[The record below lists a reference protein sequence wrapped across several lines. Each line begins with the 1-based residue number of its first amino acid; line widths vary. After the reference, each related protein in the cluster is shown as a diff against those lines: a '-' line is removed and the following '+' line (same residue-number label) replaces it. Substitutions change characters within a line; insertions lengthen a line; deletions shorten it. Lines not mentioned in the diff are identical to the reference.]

1 MSVRQ
6 LDGRTVLSYFN
17 ATTGNMEIR
26 VANDPTGLSTAPVTT
41 VVVAA
46 PWPDPAEVLPP
57 PQDNRL
63 AQPYGGYIAPTSTL
77 DAVRVFV
84 SQWNTTPRGGTPYR
98 VIQYAVNPLKPS

>member
-1 MSVRQ
+1 MPSRGVIPPAPAP
-6 LDGRTVLSYFN
+6 Y
-17 ATTGNMEIR
+17 
-26 VANDPTGLSTAPVTT
+26 PTGLGTAPVTT

-84 SQWNTTPRGGTPYR
+84 SQWNTMPRGGTPYR